1 MMVVISSC
9 MFVASALRMSS
20 AVNTFVTYGTS
31 LRSLGVRVAVT
42 TTSLMVSVLS
52 PICFSLVC
60 GIIVPVSAAD
70 ADVTAMSIAET
81 SRWILIILV

>member
-42 TTSLMVSVLS
+42 TTSLMVSVVS
-52 PICFSLVC
+52 PICFILFW
-60 GIIVPVSAAD
+60 GTTGLVSAVD
-70 ADVTAMSIAET
+70 TDVTARRIAET
-81 SRWILIILV
+81 SRWILIIFV